1 MFHSHIIILSIE
13 NIKGDYKVND
23 RSNDF
28 HVSANI
34 KDHFEELMRY
44 GSVKSALNFI
54 KLNNEQTTMEQIE
67 LTQIPAPT
75 FKEEER
81 ANYFKNRFIE
91 LGLSNV
97 QVDHVGNVIGERIG
111 KEDGPNLVVSAHLDT
126 VFPEGTDVKAKII
139 DGKVYAPG
147 IADDGRGLAALLTLI
162 AALNDAEID
171 TVANLIFVATVG
183 EEGLGDL
190 RGVKY
195 LFTHYDRIDGFISI
209 EPGSPEKITYLATGS
224 RRYQVTYRG
233 PGGHSFGDFGL
244 PSAVHA
250 LGRAIALIAD
260 LKTPIMPK
268 TTFNVG
274 TIKGGTSVNTIAQTA
289 EMMIDLRSTS
299 EHELLQVEENVLSIL
314 YQVAELENKRWGN
327 KAVQVE
333 VKLVGERPAGSQ
345 STDSVLVQAACAA
358 ANALGFT
365 PELDAP
371 SSTDSNIAISLG
383 IPAVTLGGGGD
394 FGGVHTLNE
403 YFDSKDAYFG
413 IQKIL
418 LTVLG
423 LVGLHGYINPL
434 LHSVIKKGNHL

>member
-139 DGKVYAPG
+139 DGKVYA
-147 IADDGRGLAALLTLI
+147 LALQMM
-162 AALNDAEID
+162 
-171 TVANLIFVATVG
+171 V
-183 EEGLGDL
+183 EG
-190 RGVKY
+190 
-195 LFTHYDRIDGFISI
+195 
-209 EPGSPEKITYLATGS
+209 
-224 RRYQVTYRG
+224 
-233 PGGHSFGDFGL
+233 
-244 PSAVHA
+244 
-250 LGRAIALIAD
+250 
-260 LKTPIMPK
+260 
-268 TTFNVG
+268 
-274 TIKGGTSVNTIAQTA
+274 
-289 EMMIDLRSTS
+289 
-299 EHELLQVEENVLSIL
+299 
-314 YQVAELENKRWGN
+314 
-327 KAVQVE
+327 
-333 VKLVGERPAGSQ
+333 
-345 STDSVLVQAACAA
+345 
-358 ANALGFT
+358 
-365 PELDAP
+365 
-371 SSTDSNIAISLG
+371 
-383 IPAVTLGGGGD
+383 
-394 FGGVHTLNE
+394 
-403 YFDSKDAYFG
+403 
-413 IQKIL
+413 
-418 LTVLG
+418 
-423 LVGLHGYINPL
+423 
-434 LHSVIKKGNHL
+434 